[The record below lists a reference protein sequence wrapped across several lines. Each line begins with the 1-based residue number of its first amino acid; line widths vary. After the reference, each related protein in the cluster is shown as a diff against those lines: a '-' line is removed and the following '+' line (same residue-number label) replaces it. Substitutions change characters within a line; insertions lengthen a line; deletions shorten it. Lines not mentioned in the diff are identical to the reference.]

1 MNRKLHNT
9 FSALSVA
16 AVLMTAGLIAAS
28 PVRLADAAAE
38 PEVLAAVSIRDAVP
52 AGAAAKPWTQH
63 RLVRTQRSA
72 EARKAAAEARAKD
85 VEVRAEALAQRLKG
99 TRDVGEIL
107 SHVAGFT
114 AEVATET
121 ALDAAADELANYEVS
136 STVETV
142 EAPAAAPAAPKIRHS
157 RRSMTLPYFS
167 FAPRG

>member
-9 FSALSVA
+9 LSALSVA

-28 PVRLADAAAE
+28 PASQGE
-38 PEVLAAVSIRDAVP
+38 PAKAQVLAAVSIRDAVP
-52 AGAAAKPWTQH
+52 AGTPAKPWTQH
-63 RLVRTQRSA
+63 RLIRTEPSA
-72 EARKAAAEARAKD
+72 QTRKTVAEARAKD
-85 VEVRAEALAQRLKG
+85 IEARADALAKRLQG
-99 TRDVGEIL
+99 TRDVGQIL

-142 EAPAAAPAAPKIRHS
+142 EAPASAPAVPKLRHS

>member
-9 FSALSVA
+9 LSALSVA
-16 AVLMTAGLIAAS
+16 AVLMTAGLIAAH
-28 PVRLADAAAE
+28 PAAQADQASA
-38 PEVLAAVSIRDAVP
+38 PQLVAAVSIRDAVP
-52 AGAAAKPWTQH
+52 AGAPAKPWTQH
-63 RLVRTQRSA
+63 RLVRTEPSA
-72 EARKAAAEARAKD
+72 QARKAAAEVRAKD
-85 VEVRAEALAQRLKG
+85 IEARAEALAARLKG

-142 EAPAAAPAAPKIRHS
+142 EAPAAAPAVPKLRHS